1 MAFSADNRTLVVGTM
16 SGTVRLQ
23 MIPAARQIGQSLPVS
38 GTSLDLALSAP
49 AVAVRRAAG
58 GVLSEREREIMALLA
73 AGATDAQIAV
83 RLFLSV
89 NTVRSHL
96 ERIRDKTG
104 ARRRPEL
111 VRYAIAAGIEPVAPV
126 S

>member
-1 MAFSADNRTLVVGTM
+1 MSLVRREEPSPHRPCPGLSA
-16 SGTVRLQ
+16 Q
-23 MIPAARQIGQSLPVS
+23 QPAAVRYIDLLLKAAPEWHPPGQRR
-38 GTSLDLALSAP
+38 SA
-49 AVAVRRAAG
+49 A
-58 GVLSEREREIMALLA
+58 E
-73 AGATDAQIAV
+73 

-111 VRYAIAAGIEPVAPV
+111 IRYALQAGIEAVAPP